1 LFLNK
6 ESGRL
11 SSTKAREGA
20 PQWGRQS
27 RDDRQRKA
35 FPGLAQAQFDSLLP
49 VFRDIDQAT
58 QQQADEVGG
67 ETGARRRKPAGGSQ
81 GQLPTMAAPLL
92 SGLSSYKTS
101 PPFDVLGP
109 QGEMGRSKA
118 KENLPKLSPL
128 LDDTRVD
135 VALLP

>member
-1 LFLNK
+1 V
-6 ESGRL
+6 
-11 SSTKAREGA
+11 
-20 PQWGRQS
+20 GRQS

-35 FPGLAQAQFDSLLP
+35 CTGLAQAQFDSLLP

-58 QQQADEVGG
+58 QQQADDVGG
-67 ETGARRRKPAGGSQ
+67 ETGARRRKPGGSSK

-92 SGLSSYKTS
+92 GGLSSYKTS
-101 PPFDVLGP
+101 PPLDVLGP

-118 KENLPKLSPL
+118 NANLPKLSPL
-128 LDDTRVD
+128 LDDTLVD